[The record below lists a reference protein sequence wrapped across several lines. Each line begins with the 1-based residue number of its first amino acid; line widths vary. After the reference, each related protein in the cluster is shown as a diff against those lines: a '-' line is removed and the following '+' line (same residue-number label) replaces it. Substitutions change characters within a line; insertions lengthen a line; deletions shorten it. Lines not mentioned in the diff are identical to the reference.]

1 VDASRRADLVRV
13 RASVRERAR
22 LLEQRL
28 DARAARSRLL
38 GEVDS
43 AAEHLRETQRAYDR
57 LTRGM
62 RGWLRQRLGRVAGVT
77 EAATALEAARTEHD
91 GLMAELRV
99 FDTRITTLDA
109 TLEPMGDVEARY
121 AELLAE
127 LELAAVASNSPHAQA
142 LVAFAA
148 SAGRL
153 AAARGALVAAMATG
167 YAAKRLVETVSTR
180 LEKRTAGAEYSAG
193 ALLSWAAMALWSDL
207 ELVSDALSEVRRAAL
222 GAAAIIP
229 GIAVER
235 VRGLELAL
243 KRTPAS
249 RADLALATSE
259 LRRLKADLATLMSD
273 LRGHERAMR
282 DAEASLTTERE
293 RVVDLERERL

>member
-1 VDASRRADLVRV
+1 M
-13 RASVRERAR
+13 
-22 LLEQRL
+22 
-28 DARAARSRLL
+28 L

-43 AAEHLRETQRAYDR
+43 AADHLRDTQRAYDR
-57 LTRGM
+57 LTRGV
-62 RGWLRQRLGRVAGVT
+62 RGWLRQRLGRVAGVP
-77 EAATALEAARTEHD
+77 EAATALDAARTEHQ

-99 FDTRITTLDA
+99 FDARIATLDA

-167 YAAKRLVETVSTR
+167 YTAKRMVETVSTR

-193 ALLSWAAMALWSDL
+193 ALLSWASMALWSDL
-207 ELVSDALSEVRRAAL
+207 ELVRDALAEVRRASL

-229 GIAVER
+229 GIAVEH
-235 VRGLELAL
+235 VRGLELVVE
-243 KRTPAS
+243 RTPIS
-249 RADLALATSE
+249 RADLTLASAR
-259 LRRLKADLATLMSD
+259 LRRVNSDLATLMSD